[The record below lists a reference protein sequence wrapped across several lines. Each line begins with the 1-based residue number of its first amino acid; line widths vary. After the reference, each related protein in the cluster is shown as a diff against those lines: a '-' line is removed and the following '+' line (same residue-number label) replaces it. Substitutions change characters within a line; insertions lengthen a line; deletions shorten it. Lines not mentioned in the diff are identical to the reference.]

1 VFGGRRSETRLLKYI
16 ELKTG
21 YSGNGPAWIAQVT
34 VSKTARTVYFNGK
47 ALKRT
52 SSARAAAN
60 HYDLE
65 TGQEYWVSG
74 IKKNGRDRH
83 WAGAGKIHIEASVV
97 RDYLELVGTA
107 ELDVSRFEVV
117 ADLPTTHKDRLVAL
131 ENQSRGS

>member
-1 VFGGRRSETRLLKYI
+1 MLKYV

-21 YSGNGPAWIAQVT
+21 YSGSGPAWVAQVT
-34 VSKTARTVYFNGK
+34 GCKTGRTVYFNGK

-52 SSARAAAN
+52 SRARTAAN

-83 WAGAGKIHIEASVV
+83 WAGSGKIKIEASAV
-97 RDYLELVGTA
+97 RAYLELVGGTA
-107 ELDVSRFEVV
+107 LDVSRFEIIR
-117 ADLPTTHKDRLVAL
+117 DLPETDTDRCSAL
-131 ENQSRGS
+131 ENQSRVP

>member
-1 VFGGRRSETRLLKYI
+1 LPEKERKQLLKYI
-16 ELKTG
+16 ELK
-21 YSGNGPAWIAQVT
+21 SGCSQNGPAWIARVS
-34 VSKTARTVYFNGK
+34 VSKTARTVYFAGK

-52 SSARAAAN
+52 SKARTAAN

-83 WAGAGKIHIEASVV
+83 RPAAGKIQIEASAVG
-97 RDYLELVGTA
+97 DYLHVVGAA

-117 ADLPTTHKDRLVAL
+117 ADLPTSDKERLAAL
-131 ENQSRGS
+131 ENQSQASQ